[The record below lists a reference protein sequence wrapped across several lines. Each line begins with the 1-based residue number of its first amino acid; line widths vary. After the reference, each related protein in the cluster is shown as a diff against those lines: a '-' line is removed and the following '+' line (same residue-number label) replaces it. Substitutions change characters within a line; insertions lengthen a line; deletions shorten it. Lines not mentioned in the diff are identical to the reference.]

1 MRRSLFRFVVLTL
14 LAACNSVDREPDIV
28 APDLPVDEA
37 DLYDRIGLAMSLGD
51 PDQAIAAYRAAQL
64 SDPDAPETRVL
75 LANLMLAAGRIDEAG
90 AIVTEVLQAAPENEA
105 ALFSRSLVAFA
116 RGDDVAQTAA
126 LERLLEL
133 NPEHADAH
141 AALGE
146 LRLAAREYGAAER
159 AFAQS
164 LAADP
169 QNLVALIG
177 LGNVRLRQDKL
188 EQAVQVFTRAIEID
202 ANNPFAYADRS
213 RAHSFQARLGAAE
226 SDLDRAI
233 ELDPAFAWHRY
244 DRARVRLERN
254 DWDGAIADFDAFLER
269 EPDVFL
275 AYALRGRAWGAAGDL
290 DAAITDYERALR
302 MRPDYLPAR
311 APFGL
316 LLFEDR
322 RYRRAAEA
330 FLTAFD
336 DRHPADPVQ
345 PTLALWAAL
354 SLTLAGAETQAED
367 VLRSRIEQFP
377 RPGPYLEIARLYL
390 GQGSDGRV
398 LDALRAVKTA
408 SVRAEIQFFLAGHY
422 EAVGQNAS
430 ARATYLAVGSERSA
444 RTAEARM
451 AQLRYEALQGQP

>member
-14 LAACNSVDREPDIV
+14 LTACNSVDRDPDTV
-28 APDLPVDEA
+28 APDPPVDEA
-37 DLYDRIGLAMSLGD
+37 DLYDRIGLAVRLGD
-51 PDQAIAAYRAAQL
+51 PDQAIAAYQTARL
-64 SDPDAPETRVL
+64 NNPDAPETRVL
-75 LANLMLAAGRIDEAG
+75 LANLLLSAGRIDEAD
-90 AIVTEVLQAAPENEA
+90 AIVAEVLQATPENEA

-116 RGDDVAQTAA
+116 RDDGAAQTAA
-126 LERLLEL
+126 LERLIEL
-133 NPEHADAH
+133 NPAHADAH

-164 LAADP
+164 LESNP
-169 QNLVALIG
+169 RNLVALIG
-177 LGNVRLRQDKL
+177 LGNVRLRQDQL
-188 EQAVQVFTRAIEID
+188 EQAVRTFTRAIEID
-202 ANNPFAYADRS
+202 ADNPFAYADRS
-213 RAHSFQARLGAAE
+213 RAFIFQAQLDAAE

-275 AYALRGRAWGAAGDL
+275 AYALRGRAWGAAGNL
-290 DAAITDYERALR
+290 NAAITDYERALR
-302 MRPDYLPAR
+302 IRPDYLPAR

-316 LLFEDR
+316 LLFEDQ
-322 RYRRAAEA
+322 RYRRAAQA

-354 SLTLAGAETQAED
+354 SFALAGAETRAGD
-367 VLRSRIEQFP
+367 VLRSRVDQFP
-377 RPGPYLEIARLYL
+377 RPGPYLEIVRLYL

-398 LDALRAVKTA
+398 LDALREVKTA

-422 EAVGQNAS
+422 EALGQNAS
-430 ARATYLAVGSERSA
+430 ARATYLAAGGERPA